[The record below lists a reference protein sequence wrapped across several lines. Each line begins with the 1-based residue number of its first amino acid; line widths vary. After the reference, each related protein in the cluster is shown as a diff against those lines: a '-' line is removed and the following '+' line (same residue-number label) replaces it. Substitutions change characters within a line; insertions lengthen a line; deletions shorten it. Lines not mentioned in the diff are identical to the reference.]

1 MTRLGAPTRRPAQA
15 KPARYARWMPDPEL
29 GRNEA
34 ERWFERYLQAHGYEY
49 EYEPTFEPEIPT
61 RPDFKVWR
69 GGAEMV
75 CEVKGFE
82 EMPPVERRVSG
93 TSQPTML
100 SSKEVLGP
108 MRGAVREAAR
118 NLKPLAGSPWPLVV
132 VLANPMRFK
141 VFLSL
146 DNLVEAMFGDLGVAG
161 AFNAEKG
168 QVENMQFEYGRDGRL
183 RNDHPYI
190 SAVAILNELELA
202 AEYKGK
208 WYEDWKESREMPANP
223 SYEEVAAEVIAAEEA
238 WQGSDASR
246 DVPEGNAYWVDVL
259 TTGSPEAVPLPEN
272 VFDGPR
278 DSRREVE
285 RVPG

>member
-1 MTRLGAPTRRPAQA
+1 MAEQ
-15 KPARYARWMPDPEL
+15 

-34 ERWFERYLQAHGYEY
+34 ERWFERYLLSHDYEY
-49 EYEPTFEPEIPT
+49 EYEPTFEPNIPT
-61 RPDFKVWR
+61 RPDFMVRR
-69 GGAEMV
+69 GDAELV

-93 TSQPTML
+93 LTQPTML

-132 VLANPMRFK
+132 VLANPMAFK
-141 VFLSL
+141 VFLNMT
-146 DNLVEAMFGDLGVAG
+146 NLVEAMFGDLGVAG

-190 SAVAILNELELA
+190 SAVAILHDLELA

-208 WYEDWKESREMPANP
+208 WYEDWKASRERPANP
-223 SYEEVAAEVIAAEEA
+223 SYEEIAAEVIAAEEA
-238 WQGSDASR
+238 WQASDAR
-246 DVPEGNAYWVDVL
+246 KNIPEGDAHRVEVL